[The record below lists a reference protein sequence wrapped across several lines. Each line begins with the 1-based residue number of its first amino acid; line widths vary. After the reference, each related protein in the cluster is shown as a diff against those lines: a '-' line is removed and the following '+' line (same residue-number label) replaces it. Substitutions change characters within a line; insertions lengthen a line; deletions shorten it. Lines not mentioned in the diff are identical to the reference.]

1 MAGIRGFTSWVGV
14 VLDGADPVALAR
26 FYSALLGW
34 EVSSSDP
41 TWVTMAMRDPD
52 GRTTSSNLAFQ
63 LEEQH
68 VRPVWPAGP
77 GDQQMQMHLDIGVRE
92 LGPAVEDALALGA
105 RSPGCSRRT
114 TCGCCS
120 TPTGTRSASTS
131 TAEPG
136 RADPRCRRDRL
147 QADRYRR
154 SAVARCPGERSPD
167 RDGASSA
174 RSP

>member
-14 VLDGADPVALAR
+14 VLGGPDPVALAR

-34 EVSSSDP
+34 EISSSDP

-63 LEEQH
+63 LEERH

-105 RSPGCSRRT
+105 TLARVQPQDDVRVLL
-114 TCGCCS
+114 
-120 TPTGTRSASTS
+120 
-131 TAEPG
+131 
-136 RADPRCRRDRL
+136 DPDGHPFCLYLDR
-147 QADRYRR
+147 
-154 SAVARCPGERSPD
+154 
-167 RDGASSA
+167 
-174 RSP
+174 